1 MNTNHQPEDQKV
13 IVTVKKS
20 LPAVVSIM
28 ISKNVPKAEGKN
40 FFGNYDSIKKPWTQK
55 PVIKK
60 TLVGGGSGF
69 IISPDGMILTNRHV
83 VIDKNAEYT
92 VTTSQNT
99 RHSARVLAKDPIND
113 IAILKIDAL
122 GLPTIPIGNSFGLEL
137 GQTVIAIGNALAQF
151 QNSISKGIVSGL
163 SRFLVANAVD
173 EEGPHHLRGLIQT
186 DAAINF
192 GNSGGPLLNLEGE
205 AIGINTAVVFGAQN
219 INFAIPIS
227 AAKKDLEEVRKYGKI
242 ARPYMGIRYV
252 MLNPEI
258 QTETNAPAS
267 SGAWILPEHLPEDYG
282 VTKKSPAEKAG
293 LKENDIIIEYNSK
306 KIGVDDKLDEMI
318 QNSPIGPAI
327 PLTIL
332 RGKKELRLKVTLT
345 ERD

>member
-1 MNTNHQPEDQKV
+1 MNHQNEDQKV
-13 IVTVKKS
+13 IVTVRKS

-28 ISKNVPKAEGKN
+28 ISKNVPRVEKKN
-40 FFGNYDSIKKPWTQK
+40 FFTAIPKKET
-55 PVIKK
+55 KK
-60 TLVGGGSGF
+60 AFVGGGSGF

-83 VIDKNAEYT
+83 IIDKNAEYII
-92 VTTSQNT
+92 TTSQNT

-113 IAILKIDAL
+113 IAILKIEAQN
-122 GLPTIPIGNSFGLEL
+122 LPTIPIGNSFGLEL

-163 SRFLVANAVD
+163 SRFLVAGAVD

-227 AAKKDLEEVRKYGKI
+227 AAKKDLEEVKKHGKI
-242 ARPYMGIRYV
+242 ARPYLGIRYV

-258 QTETNAPAS
+258 QAETGAPVN

-293 LKENDIIIEYNSK
+293 LKENDIIIEYNGK
-306 KIGVDDKLDEMI
+306 KIGADGKLDEMI
-318 QNSPIGPAI
+318 QNSSIGPAI

>member
-55 PVIKK
+55 PGIKK

-113 IAILKIDAL
+113 IAILKIDAQN
-122 GLPTIPIGNSFGLEL
+122 LPTIPIGNSFGLEL

-192 GNSGGPLLNLEGE
+192 GNSGGPLLNIEGE
-205 AIGINTAVVFGAQN
+205 AIGINTAVASGAEN
-219 INFAIPIS
+219 IGFALPIQLVKDAIGNFNSTGKFERAFLGVSYKMIT
-227 AAKKDLEEVRKYGKI
+227 KDLAILNDVPEG
-242 ARPYMGIRYV
+242 AYV
-252 MLNPEI
+252 QNVVPD
-258 QTETNAPAS
+258 AA
-267 SGAWILPEHLPEDYG
+267 DD
-282 VTKKSPAEKAG
+282 KAG
-293 LKENDIIIEYNSK
+293 IEQGDIITHFDGERVS
-306 KIGVDDKLDEMI
+306 GVDGLSKMI
-318 QNSPIGPAI
+318 
-327 PLTIL
+327 
-332 RGKKELRLKVTLT
+332 GKKKVGDTVTLKIW
-345 ERD
+345 RDGKEEEKSVKLGEYKSE

>member
-1 MNTNHQPEDQKV
+1 
-13 IVTVKKS
+13 
-20 LPAVVSIM
+20 
-28 ISKNVPKAEGKN
+28 
-40 FFGNYDSIKKPWTQK
+40 
-55 PVIKK
+55 
-60 TLVGGGSGF
+60 
-69 IISPDGMILTNRHV
+69 
-83 VIDKNAEYT
+83 
-92 VTTSQNT
+92 
-99 RHSARVLAKDPIND
+99 
-113 IAILKIDAL
+113 
-122 GLPTIPIGNSFGLEL
+122 
-137 GQTVIAIGNALAQF
+137 
-151 QNSISKGIVSGL
+151 
-163 SRFLVANAVD
+163 
-173 EEGPHHLRGLIQT
+173 
-186 DAAINF
+186 
-192 GNSGGPLLNLEGE
+192 
-205 AIGINTAVVFGAQN
+205 VFGAQN

-293 LKENDIIIEYNSK
+293 LKENDIIIEYNGK
-306 KIGVDDKLDEMI
+306 KIGADDKLDEMI

-327 PLTIL
+327 PITIL